1 MAPINGWPLM
11 GICNKLLPLPSDAII
26 QVRLVQ
32 PFGSYPV
39 LPMAWDDMAS
49 RFLCEVWL
57 RAASLVNS
65 PCCGTHPAH
74 AACTKRRSLGDKELQ
89 IPASSPLPL
98 WGKGLWYAKKI
109 AGDYRDLSWECTFT
123 KSSVSYEPSIG
134 RVSQVRGWELSCHHW
149 YLEPWGGGIL
159 KEKIPEVRTSTPQ
172 MKGWNLK
179 IIPKFLNEQE
189 HDFFQASLIS
199 WVSAVR
205 FLNGCTQRS
214 GTTQNCC
221 YLWAWCLDDQPAR
234 RESMVMIYRPNRR
247 DYSCTKLLTYS
258 TYKLHTSYTL
268 LLILFQHCLPGIY
281 NHNYTLKDQHG
292 HWPWISTNKAFL
304 GIVE

>member
-109 AGDYRDLSWECTFT
+109 AGDYRDLSLGMYIHKVFSFIWAIHWTGLPGT
-123 KSSVSYEPSIG
+123 WMRTLLPPLVS
-134 RVSQVRGWELSCHHW
+134 W
-149 YLEPWGGGIL
+149 
-159 KEKIPEVRTSTPQ
+159 
-172 MKGWNLK
+172 
-179 IIPKFLNEQE
+179 
-189 HDFFQASLIS
+189 
-199 WVSAVR
+199 AVR
-205 FLNGCTQRS
+205 WGK
-214 GTTQNCC
+214 
-221 YLWAWCLDDQPAR
+221 P
-234 RESMVMIYRPNRR
+234 
-247 DYSCTKLLTYS
+247 
-258 TYKLHTSYTL
+258 
-268 LLILFQHCLPGIY
+268 
-281 NHNYTLKDQHG
+281 
-292 HWPWISTNKAFL
+292 
-304 GIVE
+304 